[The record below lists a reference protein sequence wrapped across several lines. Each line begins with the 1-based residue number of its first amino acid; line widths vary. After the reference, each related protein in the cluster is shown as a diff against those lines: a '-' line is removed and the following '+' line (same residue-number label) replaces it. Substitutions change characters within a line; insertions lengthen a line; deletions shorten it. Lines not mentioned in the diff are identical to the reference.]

1 MGKKEYI
8 KKALDWV
15 NLKSTSSVKAKLD
28 GYEDPKVFTNTTSD
42 DVVQADI
49 SFTTHSGSKNYTDI
63 ALKQENPRKLVTRW
77 KLLSVMAS
85 LKRGKLYLMAP
96 KGHKMFTQRL
106 VDRYNINAIVQ
117 SI

>member
-1 MGKKEYI
+1 MVRTDYI
-8 KKALDWV
+8 KKALEWV
-15 NLKSTSSVKAKLD
+15 NLKSTTSVKARID
-28 GYEDPKVFTNTTSD
+28 GYEDPKTFTNTSSD

-49 SFTTHSGSKNYTDI
+49 SFITHSGAKNYTDI
-63 ALKQENPRKLVTRW
+63 ALKEDNPQKLVTRW